1 MKTSLKMTKKDKEAS
16 ESGINPSSNGQYIVM
31 LTEAEKKAREI
42 VEAAKKRKANMLK
55 KAREDSANEIDEFK
69 REREGLLRSLQA
81 EHTNNKDMSAVQF
94 QRELESKKGELK
106 ASYNDNAR
114 KTLELILNNLT
125 QVDAKC
131 HENLK
136 I

>member
-1 MKTSLKMTKKDKEAS
+1 
-16 ESGINPSSNGQYIVM
+16 M

-42 VEAAKKRKANMLK
+42 VESAKKRKATMLK

-69 REREGLLRSLQA
+69 REREGMLRTIQA
-81 EHTNNKDMSAVQF
+81 EHSNSKDMSTVQF
-94 QRELESKKGELK
+94 QRELETKKGELK
-106 ASYNDNAR
+106 ASYNDNSR

-125 QVDAKC
+125 QIDPKC